1 MEKQQGNFAG
11 ACAGLN
17 DVSLGEIII
26 LEKFQEKYADKFTP
40 GQLTWFMRNR
50 ARNGLSKSGAVIL
63 SARKFYINERLF
75 TKWFASQK
83 A

>member
-1 MEKQQGNFAG
+1 MMQTNQNPVEPVAPALDNI
-11 ACAGLN
+11 L
-17 DVSLGEIII
+17 I
-26 LEKFQEKYADKFTP
+26 LEKFQEKHADKFTP

-63 SARKFYINERLF
+63 SARKFYINEPLF
-75 TKWFASQK
+75 TQWFASQK

>member
-1 MEKQQGNFAG
+1 MEKQPSNYTG
-11 ACAGLN
+11 ACDGFN
-17 DVSLGEIII
+17 DASLGEILI

-63 SARKFYINERLF
+63 SARKFYINEPLF